1 MTAAGFPKHQI
12 THMKNSLIITLMLVS
27 GFLLQA
33 QTDTLINQLP
43 EITIRE
49 NRLELPF
56 SDVSRS
62 IEVISARQIEAL
74 PVQSVSEL
82 LQYLSG
88 VDIRQRGVHGVQADV
103 GIRGG
108 TFDQTLVLINGIK
121 MSDPQTGHHAMNL
134 PIDLEN
140 IERVEVL
147 KGPGA
152 RIYGQNAF
160 TGAINIVTKTPES
173 AYSKIALQAGSF
185 EMGGIAFSAA
195 LPGHRYN
202 QYVSFSKRFAQ
213 GYRYN
218 TDYDINNFFYQ
229 GQLQA
234 GVHQL
239 RLLAGYSERRFGAN
253 GFYASP
259 RFVDQFEA
267 IQTSVVGIEDNWRRG
282 NWSFKPRV
290 YWRRNQDE
298 YIFNRSNPAAYRNL
312 HITNTGGFEFHASHV
327 NRWGI
332 TGLGAEIGIMGMRSN
347 NLGARQRSVAN
358 IFAEHRFLFWGEN
371 LDITPGI
378 AFYQYSDFGSRIFP
392 GIDLGY
398 RFSNQ
403 LKLFANAGYTFRIP
417 TYTDLYYQDPA
428 NLGNPD
434 LKPEAAISWEVG
446 FKGSSPRGMQWQLS
460 WFARDAFDLID
471 WTRSSEDLPWQP
483 DNIARLYTSGLD
495 FNTQLHF
502 PGLFAGETP
511 LQRMYVAYTYINAQL
526 GSQDSGFSRYALENL
541 RHQLIL
547 GLEFRI
553 GKKLYHSINYR
564 YLDRVSLEDYALVD
578 SKIVYK
584 TNTIELF
591 VAANNI
597 LGQEYRETNLVP
609 MPGRW
614 LQTGISKKF

>member
-1 MTAAGFPKHQI
+1 MIG
-12 THMKNSLIITLMLVS
+12 SC
-27 GFLLQA
+27 FLLQA
-33 QTDTLINQLP
+33 QTDTFIHLLP
-43 EITIRE
+43 EVTIRE

-56 SDVSRS
+56 SDVSRA
-62 IEVISARQIEAL
+62 IEVISARQIEGL

-88 VDIRQRGVHGVQADV
+88 VDIRQRGVHGVQADI

-160 TGAINIVTKTPES
+160 TGAINIVTKTPDE
-173 AYSKIALQAGSF
+173 AYSRVSVQAGSF
-185 EMGGIAFSAA
+185 EMGGITFSAS
-195 LPGHRYN
+195 LPGKNYN

-239 RLLAGYSERRFGAN
+239 RILTGYSERRFGAN

-259 RFVDQFEA
+259 RFADQFEA
-267 IQTSVVGIEDNWRRG
+267 IQTSVLGIEDSWKRDNWTFR
-282 NWSFKPRV
+282 PRM

-298 YIFNRSNPAAYRNL
+298 YIFNRNNPAAYRNL
-312 HITNTGGFEFHASHV
+312 HITNTGGFEFHAS
-327 NRWGI
+327 NTNSLGI
-332 TGLGAEIGIMGMRSN
+332 TGLGAELGVMGMRSN
-347 NLGARQRSVAN
+347 NLGNRQRSVAN
-358 IFAEHRFLFWGEN
+358 VFVEHRFLFFDEQ

-378 AFYQYSDFGSRIFP
+378 AFYHYSDFGNRIFP

-398 RFSNQ
+398 RLNPQ
-403 LKLFANAGYTFRIP
+403 IKVFANAGYTFRIP

-471 WTRSSEDLPWQP
+471 WTRSTEDLPWKP
-483 DNIARLYTSGLD
+483 DNLARLYTSGID
-495 FNTQLHF
+495 FNTQIHL
-502 PGLFAGETP
+502 PGLLDRETAF
-511 LQRMYVAYTYINAQL
+511 QRMYLAYTYINAEL
-526 GSQDSGFSRYALENL
+526 GAPEAGFSRYALENL
-541 RHQLIL
+541 RHQFIL
-547 GLEFRI
+547 GMEYRI
-553 GKKLYHSINYR
+553 AKKLFHSINYR
-564 YLDRVSLEDYALVD
+564 YLDRVSLDDYALTD
-578 SKIVYK
+578 SKIMYK
-584 TNTIELF
+584 TNNIELF
-591 VAANNI
+591 IAANNI
-597 LGQEYRETNLVP
+597 LDQEYRETNLVP

-614 LQTGISKKF
+614 LQGGISKKF